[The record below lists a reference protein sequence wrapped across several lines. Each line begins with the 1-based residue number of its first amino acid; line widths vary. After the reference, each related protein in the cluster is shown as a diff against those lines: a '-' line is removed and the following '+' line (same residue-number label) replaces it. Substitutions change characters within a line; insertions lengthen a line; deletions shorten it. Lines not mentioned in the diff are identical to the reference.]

1 MGSDK
6 RKRTILLFL
15 ACGVFIAGLLLWR
28 CRGTQAEK
36 PNIVLITLDAL
47 RPDHL
52 GCYGY
57 SRNTSPNIDLLAREG
72 VVFEQVIA
80 QGPDTLS
87 SVPSFLT
94 SRYPFVHRR
103 VLGDIHVLF
112 LDQDIISFP
121 RALQHN
127 GYHTAFIN
135 NHPSSISRMKGI
147 ARGFDSYMEL
157 EYLYPESVT
166 ERALEWIDDH
176 KKESFFA
183 WLYYMAPH
191 GPYQPSL
198 PYSDEFY
205 LTGMLKTGERKPII
219 DLDRPGAS
227 GNFGGIPTYVVEN
240 NIDDVDYYRAKYDGK
255 IRVAD
260 DQVGR
265 LVAELKRLD
274 LYRKTIVIIMSDHG
288 EGLGE
293 HEDYF
298 VHGLTLYDT
307 SLKVPLIIRDPRCP
321 VKHSRVGRQ
330 LRLFDLMPTIMEMAG
345 IRSYPGKMEGKSVW
359 TEVSEKGGRRYSYA
373 FSNLE
378 DGLFSVRTPEWKLIH
393 VDRERINASL
403 RFRSKVRGYYKN
415 EYEFYDLIKDP
426 GETDNLLNDP
436 VLTAPEQAIFLELK
450 KALAGFERDNQAY
463 RRKYTVVPVT
473 APAQSRA
480 MKERLRSIGYAQ

>member
-1 MGSDK
+1 MISDK
-6 RKRTILLFL
+6 RKRTALLFL
-15 ACGVFIAGLLLWR
+15 ACGVVISGLLFWR
-28 CRGTQAEK
+28 YRATPGEK

-72 VVFEQVIA
+72 VVFEPVIA

-103 VLGDIHVLF
+103 VVGRTHVLYF
-112 LDQDIISFP
+112 DPDIISFP
-121 RALQHN
+121 RVLRHN

-135 NHPSSISRMKGI
+135 NHPYSIRRMKGI
-147 ARGFDSYMEL
+147 TRGFDSYMEL
-157 EYLYPESVT
+157 EDLYPARAT
-166 ERALEWIDDH
+166 DRALEWIDDH
-176 KKESFFA
+176 KNESFFL

-191 GPYQPSL
+191 GPYHPSL

-205 LTGMLKTGERKPII
+205 REGLFKTGERRPII
-219 DLDRPGAS
+219 DLGLPGES

-265 LVAELKRLD
+265 LVAELKRLG

-307 SLKVPLIIRDPRCP
+307 ALKVPMIIRDPRRLKNHP
-321 VKHSRVGRQ
+321 PADRQ
-330 LRLFDLMPTIMEMAG
+330 LRLLDLMPTIMEMAG
-345 IRSYPGKMEGKSVW
+345 IRGYSRQMEGKSMWESVP
-359 TEVSEKGGRRYSYA
+359 EESVRSYSYA
-373 FSNLE
+373 FSNVE
-378 DGLFSVRTPEWKLIH
+378 DGLLSVRTREWKLIH
-393 VDRERINASL
+393 VGREAINASQG
-403 RFRSKVRGYYKN
+403 FRSKVGDYYKN
-415 EYEFYDLIKDP
+415 DYELYDLIKDP
-426 GETDNLLNDP
+426 GEAHNLLNDP
-436 VLTAPEQAIFLELK
+436 VLAAPQQAIFLELK
-450 KALAGFERDNQAY
+450 KVLDGFERDKRSY
-463 RRKYTVVPVT
+463 RRLPSSSAA
-473 APAQSRA
+473 APDLSRE
-480 MKERLRSIGYAQ
+480 MKERLKSIGYAQ